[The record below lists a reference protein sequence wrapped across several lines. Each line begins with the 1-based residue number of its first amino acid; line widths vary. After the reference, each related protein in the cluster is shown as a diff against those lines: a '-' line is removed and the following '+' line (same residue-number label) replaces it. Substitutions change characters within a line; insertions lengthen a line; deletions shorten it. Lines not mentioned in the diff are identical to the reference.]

1 MNKFNRILLKLPNLT
16 ELLRNNKNDALMSV
30 LINIYL
36 IDHITDIKI
45 DYTHTFN
52 NVKLSSTISP
62 HF

>member
-1 MNKFNRILLKLPNLT
+1 MYNLT
-16 ELLRNNKNDALMSV
+16 ELFKMNKNNALMSV
-30 LINIYL
+30 LINVYL
-36 IDHITDIKI
+36 IDHIIDIKI